1 MESGRA
7 VTFRRMA
14 SLAAAVALTGFLAV
28 GLACPLILSL
38 AGAFRDPELAVPFDV
53 PAGADERA
61 RAAAFRKLA
70 EANGTTEAELRRLN
84 GLAADSLPGRG
95 DRVVVRPACWTVVH
109 MAGLFRAGSPQWRW
123 LLNSLWLAFWVTF
136 VTTVMAIP
144 LAYLMAYR
152 DFPGRTLCGGLIL
165 LPLILPPF
173 VGAIGIRRILS
184 RFGLLN
190 AILLSLGVI
199 SEPLDIL
206 GGGRFEGIVL
216 VEALHLYPIMVLNLA
231 SAFSNIDPSLREA
244 AASLGAPPWKTF
256 LKVTLPLAMPGFFAG
271 GSLVFV
277 FAFTDLGTPLV
288 FEYQEL
294 VAKQVYDRVKDL
306 HTDPSGMA
314 LAIVVLAVALGVF
327 AAARS
332 AIRLVG
338 GTASPARGVAA
349 AALRP
354 LRGARGLAAS
364 GLFVLI
370 SALAALP
377 HLAVALT
384 AFGGR
389 WGMTALPESW
399 TLEYMVEAFSFPVAA
414 DSIRNS
420 LLYATAA
427 TAIDVVLGLA
437 IAFVVHRGSWRWRGL
452 LDAVAMA
459 PLAVPGIVLAFGYVA
474 AFGPLLGSIGAAP
487 FLVMSYAVRRLPYS
501 VRACSAGFE
510 QTPVCLE
517 EAARNL
523 GENPFGALR
532 RVTVP
537 LIAAN
542 VLAGA
547 ILTFSFAMLEVSDSL
562 ILATRPADFPIT
574 KAIYTLF
581 SRPGVGDS
589 VACALG
595 LVCMVLMALSLLAAS
610 ALMGRSLGRMFRT

>member
-1 MESGRA
+1 MSGWLNAAFRWTVGRA
-7 VTFRRMA
+7 A
-14 SLAAAVALTGFLAV
+14 AAALAAFLTA
-28 GLACPLILSL
+28 GLAYPLLLSL
-38 AGAFRDPELAVPFDV
+38 AGAFRDPEQAVSFDV
-53 PAGADERA
+53 PAGANENA
-61 RAAAFRKLA
+61 RAEAFRKLA
-70 EANGTTEAELRRLN
+70 AANGVTEDDLRRQN
-84 GLAADSLPGRG
+84 GLAADVLPKRG
-95 DRVVVRPACWTVVH
+95 DRIVVQPARWTMVY
-109 MAGLFRAGSPQWRW
+109 MIGLFRSGSPQWRW
-123 LLNSLWLAFWVTF
+123 LLNSLWLASCVVI
-136 VTTVMAIP
+136 VTTAIAVP
-144 LAYLMAYR
+144 LAYLLAYR
-152 DFPGRTLCGGLIL
+152 DFPGKVLCGGLIL
-165 LPLILPPF
+165 VPLILPPF

-190 AILLSLGVI
+190 AVLLWLGLI
-199 SEPLDIL
+199 SEPLDLL

-216 VEALHLYPIMVLNLA
+216 VEALHLYPIMVLNLI
-231 SAFSNIDPSLREA
+231 SAFSNIDPSLKEA
-244 AASLGAPPWKTF
+244 SANLGAPPWKTF

-271 GSLVFV
+271 WALVFV

-314 LAIVVLAVALGVF
+314 LVIVVLAVALGVF
-327 AAARS
+327 LAARGAIRMAAGAAPPAKGTTAAAV
-332 AIRLVG
+332 L
-338 GTASPARGVAA
+338 
-349 AALRP
+349 P
-354 LRGARGLAAS
+354 LTGARGAAACA
-364 GLFVLI
+364 LYLLV
-370 SALAALP
+370 SALAAMP
-377 HLAVALT
+377 HFAVALT

-389 WGMTALPESW
+389 WGMTALPETY
-399 TLEYMVEAFSFPVAA
+399 TLEYMAEAFSFPVAA
-414 DSIRNS
+414 GSIANS
-420 LLYATAA
+420 LFYAAAA
-427 TAIDVVLGLA
+427 TAIDVVLGVA
-437 IAFVVHRGSWRWRGL
+437 IAFVVHRSSWRRRGL
-452 LDAVAMA
+452 LDAAAMA

-474 AFGPLLGSIGAAP
+474 AFGPLFDALGAAP
-487 FLVMSYAVRRLPYS
+487 FLVLSYAVRRLPYT

-523 GENPFGALR
+523 GESPFGAIR

-537 LIAAN
+537 LIASN

-595 LVCMVLMALSLLAAS
+595 LVCMAIMAMSLLAAS